1 MMTRKLLGIA
11 ALAAAGIALFGLR
24 AAAQGLGS
32 DASERPF
39 TIGGKSWRSQ
49 AAFVESGARCA
60 TRHVDEVE
68 ADNVQ
73 RALERFLAG
82 RGGGASGKKAPS
94 GADAAATAIPVSVPV
109 WVHVIN
115 VGAGVENGDVPDAMI
130 AQQVNVLNDA
140 YGGATGGAAT
150 SFTFSLAGV
159 DRTTNAAWYAMAPG
173 SLEERQAKA
182 ALRKVGKNTLNVYTC
197 SPGGGLLGWATLP
210 WSYASNPIDDGVVV
224 LHSSLPGGTAAP
236 YNLGDTA
243 THEVGHWLGLY
254 HTFQGGCSR
263 FGDYVSDTAGEKSPA
278 FGCPAGRD
286 TCKATSGLDP
296 IENFMD
302 YSDDACM
309 SRFTAGQSAR
319 MSTMYGSYRQ

>member
-11 ALAAAGIALFGLR
+11 ALAAAGMALFGLR

-39 TIGGKSWRSQ
+39 TIDGNSWRSQ

-60 TRHVDEVE
+60 TRHVGEVE
-68 ADNVQ
+68 ADHVQ

-82 RGGGASGKKAPS
+82 RGGGASGQKAPS
-94 GADAAATAIPVSVPV
+94 GADTAAAAIPVSIPV
-109 WVHVIN
+109 RVHVIN
-115 VGAGVENGDVPDAMI
+115 AGAGVENGDVTDIMI
-130 AQQVNVLNDA
+130 AEQVRVLNNA
-140 YGGATGGAAT
+140 FGGA
-150 SFTFSLAGV
+150 FTFSLVNV
-159 DRTTNAAWYAMAPG
+159 DRTPSPAWYAMAPG
-173 SLEERQAKA
+173 SLEERQAKT
-182 ALRKVGKNTLNVYTC
+182 ALRKGGKNTLNIYTC
-197 SPGGGLLGWATLP
+197 SPGGGLLGWATFP

-224 LHSSLPGGTAAP
+224 LHSSLPGGTAAS

-243 THEVGHWLGLY
+243 THEVGHWPGLY
-254 HTFQGGCSR
+254 HTFQGGCSK
-263 FGDYVSDTAGEKSPA
+263 FGDYVSDTVGEKSPA

-286 TCKATSGLDP
+286 TCKASGLDP

-309 SRFTAGQSAR
+309 YRFTAGQSAR